1 MEARAATR
9 DFLKNLLHPC
19 NNLPLL
25 VSNGVKPFDQVSME
39 HATRP
44 SFEAIYRDHYR
55 MVAQLCLGFA
65 RGVPELAQD
74 LTQEVFINVWKGL
87 STFRGQASLRT
98 WIYRVAVNTCL
109 RQTRQVGAQSV
120 SLDQVGDAIS
130 SPPPSDAVLQQPLY
144 RAIGQLPEADRL
156 IIMMVL
162 EEQPY
167 EEIAAVMGLSPG
179 TLRVRIHRIKQK
191 LKKWL
196 THVESSK

>member
-1 MEARAATR
+1 ARPEYS
-9 DFLKNLLHPC
+9 KNLLRSC
-19 NNLPLL
+19 NNFTLL
-25 VSNGVKPFDQVSME
+25 VSNRVKSLDKVSME
-39 HATRP
+39 PFTRP

-109 RQTRQVGAQSV
+109 RQTRQVAAQTV
-120 SLDQVGDAIS
+120 SLDQVADALS
-130 SPPPSDAVLQQPLY
+130 SPPPPEAMPQQPLY

-167 EEIAAVMGLSPG
+167 EEIAAVMGLSSG

-196 THVESSK
+196 THVESPT